1 MFRIVDMMSSG
12 VKSWSLKLV
21 FRTNSY
27 SGGIGVR
34 IMPLKY
40 PSVIC

>member
-1 MFRIVDMMSSG
+1 MFRMVDLMSTS

-27 SGGIGVR
+27 SEGTAGR
-34 IMPLKY
+34 LTPLK
-40 PSVIC
+40 